1 MGENIVTAL
10 NIIMIIL
17 VLIIAGLGITLLFM
31 NKREKDGKTGK
42 DKEKKEESELKANSF
57 NPGMTREAVRSFM
70 NFDEVKDGMIIRKNK
85 QQYVMVV
92 QCQGVN
98 YDLLSEEEKIA
109 VEEGFVQFL
118 NILRFPVQLY
128 VQTRS
133 LNLREITE
141 EYKSKIKQIEDEL
154 ETIRIRL
161 RDASLRGD
169 EKLINELK
177 FQERRKKNI
186 LEYGT
191 DITEYVGRLSL
202 NKNVLQ
208 QKTYLIVSYF
218 ANELGS
224 VDTYSKDEIASM
236 CFSELYTR
244 CQSLIRSLATSS
256 VSGRVLNSEELA
268 ELLYVAYNRDDEEL
282 IQLSKALDME
292 YDRLYSVGRDV
303 LDKKK
308 EKIEQQMDIEAAR
321 LATDSM
327 LEVDKKRKKQKEA
340 IQKEEKI
347 KKKALGLVEQYKGQM
362 DRDLYNGT
370 KQEIVKR
377 TEEKKA
383 KIAGEKGS
391 KLTDAEIKEMTK
403 RTIKRKK
410 TV

>member
-1 MGENIVTAL
+1 MGENIVTIL
-10 NIIMIIL
+10 NIVMIIL
-17 VLIIAGLGITLLFM
+17 VLVIAVLGITLLFM
-31 NKREKDGKTGK
+31 NKKEKEGKEEKTK
-42 DKEKKEESELKANSF
+42 KKEEDSKANSY
-57 NPGMTREAVRSFM
+57 NPGMTREAVRNFM

-92 QCQGVN
+92 GCQGVN

-118 NILRFPVQLY
+118 NVLRFPVQLY
-128 VQTRS
+128 IQTRS

-141 EYKSKIKQIEDEL
+141 EYKRKIKGIEDEL
-154 ETIRIRL
+154 ETIRLHL

-169 EKLINELK
+169 EKLINDLK
-177 FQERRKKNI
+177 YQERRKKNI

-191 DITEYVGRLSL
+191 DITDYVGRLSL

-218 ANELGS
+218 ASELGS
-224 VDTYSKDEIASM
+224 VDTYSKEEIDSM

-256 VSGRVLNSEELA
+256 VSGKVLSSEELT

-292 YDRLYSVGRDV
+292 YDRLYSVGKDV
-303 LDKKK
+303 LEKKK
-308 EKIEQQMDIEAAR
+308 EKIEQQIDIEAAR

-327 LEVDKKRKKQKEA
+327 LEVDQKRKKQKEA
-340 IQKEEKI
+340 IQKEEKV

-362 DRDLYNGT
+362 DRELYNGT
-370 KQEIVKR
+370 KEEIVKR
-377 TEEKKA
+377 AEEKKA
-383 KIAGEKGS
+383 RIAGEKGS
-391 KLTDAEIKEMTK
+391 KLTDTEIKEMTK
-403 RTIKRKK
+403 RTIKNRK

>member
-1 MGENIVTAL
+1 MGENIVTIL
-10 NIIMIIL
+10 NIVMIIL
-17 VLIIAGLGITLLFM
+17 VLVIAVLGITLLFM
-31 NKREKDGKTGK
+31 NKKEKEEKEEKTK
-42 DKEKKEESELKANSF
+42 KKEEDSKANSY
-57 NPGMTREAVRSFM
+57 NPGMTREAVRNFM

-92 QCQGVN
+92 GCQGVN

-118 NILRFPVQLY
+118 NVLRFPVQLY
-128 VQTRS
+128 IQTRS

-141 EYKSKIKQIEDEL
+141 EYKRKIKGIEDEL
-154 ETIRIRL
+154 ETIRLHL

-169 EKLINELK
+169 EKLINDLK
-177 FQERRKKNI
+177 YQERRKKNI

-191 DITEYVGRLSL
+191 DITDYVGRLSL

-218 ANELGS
+218 ASELGS
-224 VDTYSKDEIASM
+224 VDTYSKEEIDSM

-256 VSGRVLNSEELA
+256 VSGKVLSSEELT

-292 YDRLYSVGRDV
+292 YDRLYSVGKDV
-303 LDKKK
+303 LEKKK
-308 EKIEQQMDIEAAR
+308 EKIEQQIDIEAAR

-327 LEVDKKRKKQKEA
+327 LEVDQKRKKQKEA
-340 IQKEEKI
+340 IQKEEKV

-362 DRDLYNGT
+362 DRELYNGT
-370 KQEIVKR
+370 KEEIVKR
-377 TEEKKA
+377 AEEKKA
-383 KIAGEKGS
+383 RIAGEKGS
-391 KLTDAEIKEMTK
+391 KLTDTEIKEMTK
-403 RTIKRKK
+403 RTIKNRK